1 MWTDALFACWAD
13 SACVVAV
20 SANAWTL
27 AFSVINILL
36 TLLSNFSSFS
46 TFWEHALHTLLEG
59 RHSPLLL
66 CCMHL
71 TLKARWL
78 EHPPMVKYEDADNC
92 AKGRVKYRVKAAYVI
107 INFIMNSLGP
117 TCARTLDLDSWP
129 APCHTLCAL
138 RPSMPRALSGTKP
151 RRLQLRKRVA
161 IAQQQATKNFSL
173 YGYNAL
179 SVNSVKWHQILTQK
193 SNSDRCL
200 KQVLVICTRSRK
212 NQDPGVVLQATPLQ
226 RWRVWSRNHQV
237 VAEEHNYHSG

>member
-1 MWTDALFACWAD
+1 MWTDALFARWAD
-13 SACVVAV
+13 SACVIAV

-27 AFSVINILL
+27 PFSVINILL

-117 TCARTLDLDSWP
+117 TCARTLDSDSWP

-161 IAQQQATKNFSL
+161 IAQVIPSNKELQPIWLQCTVSELSKMTPDSHTK
-173 YGYNAL
+173 
-179 SVNSVKWHQILTQK
+179 VKQW
-193 SNSDRCL
+193 
-200 KQVLVICTRSRK
+200 QVLEAGACY
-212 NQDPGVVLQATPLQ
+212 L
-226 RWRVWSRNHQV
+226 
-237 VAEEHNYHSG
+237 Y